1 MASII
6 KQVRIERPA
15 DEVWDAVAD
24 FGNVHT
30 RLVPNFLTDSWLES
44 DDMRVVSFDGGAVAR
59 EQLVGVDPEVR
70 RLAYTVVDGPLGFT
84 NHCASVQVLDDG
96 PTGSRFVWITD
107 VLPDT
112 VAGTVDELMGAGIVD
127 IKSALEQ
134 HGEDLDPGHRD
145 QSRDM

>member
-6 KQVRIERPA
+6 KQVHIERPA

-24 FGNVHT
+24 FANVRT
-30 RLVPNFLTDSWLES
+30 RLVPNFLTNSWLES
-44 DDMRVVSFDGGAVAR
+44 DEVRVVTFQGGAVAR
-59 EQLVGVDPEVR
+59 EQLVGVDQEAR
-70 RLAYTVVDGPLGFT
+70 RLSYTVVDGPLGFT

-112 VAGTVDELMGAGIVD
+112 VATAVTELMAAGIAD
-127 IKSALEQ
+127 IKCALERRQ
-134 HGEDLDPGHRD
+134 EDHGLL
-145 QSRDM
+145 S